1 VGQVLVYPPGVAT
14 VLIGDSHLARIRRD
28 LPILGS
34 RVRNAAEGGASA
46 ACLSVQASSA
56 GIDEHEVVVVSV
68 GTNDAAPWKGVP
80 LMDFERTL
88 TAFLSS
94 VKAHGWV
101 YVAPPGVVE
110 TRLNRTGD
118 RSNRVMEDYRTA
130 AIKAFEQVGARVVR
144 TDLLVGPLGD
154 SAFAPD
160 GLHLNAAGYR
170 ALLPAIAD
178 ATRDV
183 GADLRGT

>member
-1 VGQVLVYPPGVAT
+1 VGT
-14 VLIGDSHLARIRRD
+14 VLIGDSHLARVRRA
-28 LPILGS
+28 LSILGDD
-34 RVRNAAEGGASA
+34 VRNAAVGGASSLGLLDQA
-46 ACLSVQASSA
+46 ASA
-56 GIDEHEVVVVSV
+56 GAGEHDVVVVSV

-80 LMDFERTL
+80 LIGFERTL

-94 VKAHGWV
+94 VTAHGWV
-101 YVAPPGVVE
+101 YVAPPGVAE
-110 TRLNRTGD
+110 TRLNRSGD
-118 RSNRVMEDYRTA
+118 RSNRVMDDYRTA
-130 AIKAFEQVGARVVR
+130 AIKAFEEVGARVVR